1 MKANVFNAQN
11 DGLVGRQIAFFAA
24 FLLPVYKLLELPSL
38 LAGFVQGDLLLPA
51 ILHFLLQGGL
61 IALFLLA
68 ISRLD
73 KPLFA
78 FLEEKL
84 GKWAKIFYCLYAVY
98 FIFFAVLPLLD
109 LEKFVYAAFFDTAPT
124 LFVFAF
130 FFFLS
135 AFVCTKGLKA
145 TGRSAD
151 ACLFLFP
158 LPLLALL
165 TMSLGEADFSNLL
178 PFFEQRLGGSMSA
191 FHYTTPHFSDALL
204 LLPLLGNLRYKKGD
218 GLKIVGGY
226 AGGAV
231 ATLVFLA
238 VFYGVFS
245 TIAPREHYAFI
256 KIAQYFPALAVIGRV
271 DLLLVYVLC
280 VVLFFYVC
288 TPLQYSVNLLSHTL
302 GADKKI
308 IFSAILNFAA
318 FLFVLF
324 CNRFYDRIYGVISG
338 RLAPVFWVFWLLPL
352 LSFFLPNGNSRRER
366 RPRPLDKAHNEHPS
380 QETKPASP
388 TQKTSSTSHSQETK
402 PASSASSTSPK
413 RSKRNPRF
421 ARQKRKKE
429 KDFDV

>member
-1 MKANVFNAQN
+1 MKTNVYGAQN

-51 ILHFLLQGGL
+51 LLHFLLQGGL
-61 IALFLLA
+61 IALFLFS

-78 FLEEKL
+78 VLEERL
-84 GKWAKIFYCLYAVY
+84 GKWAYVFYSLYAA
-98 FIFFAVLPLLD
+98 FFLFFAALPLLD

-145 TGRSAD
+145 AGRSAD

-178 PFFEQRLGGSMSA
+178 PFFEKEFGGTVSA
-191 FHYTTPHFSDALL
+191 FNYTTPHFSDALL

-218 GLKIVGGY
+218 GVKIVGGY
-226 AGGAV
+226 LGGAV
-231 ATLVFLA
+231 AVLAFLA

-271 DLLLVYVLC
+271 DLLLVYILC
-280 VVLFFYVC
+280 VVLFFYAC

-308 IFSAILNFAA
+308 VLSALLNFAA
-318 FLFVLF
+318 FLFTLF
-324 CNRFYDRIYGVISG
+324 CNRFYDRIYSVICG
-338 RLAPVFWVFWLLPL
+338 RLAPVFWAFWLLPL
-352 LSFFLPNGNSRRER
+352 ASFFLPSGNRRENER
-366 RPRPLDKAHNEHPS
+366 KKQNADEHAPRKENVIDTPP
-380 QETKPASP
+380 P
-388 TQKTSSTSHSQETK
+388 
-402 PASSASSTSPK
+402 
-413 RSKRNPRF
+413 
-421 ARQKRKKE
+421 KRKKNE
-429 KDFDV
+429 RGGKNYV